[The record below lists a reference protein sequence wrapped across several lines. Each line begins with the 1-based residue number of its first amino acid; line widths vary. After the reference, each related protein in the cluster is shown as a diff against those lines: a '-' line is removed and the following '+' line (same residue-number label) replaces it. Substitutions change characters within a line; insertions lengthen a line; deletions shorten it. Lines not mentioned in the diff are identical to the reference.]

1 MNFVTLVLGLLL
13 VGAGFVTLV
22 HKLHDRSMHES
33 LAMLRSA
40 HGDTARAV
48 ASFAGLLAP
57 IVTSIAGGLAFLAIG
72 LLTRY

>member
-33 LAMLRSA
+33 LAVVRNA
-40 HGDTARAV
+40 HGETAQAV
-48 ASFAGLLAP
+48 ASFVGLLAP
-57 IVTSIAGGLAFLAIG
+57 IMASIAGGIAFLAIC